1 MSEIILSN
9 EQVSIATYQQNGVI
23 RVNGGPGSGKTLVA
37 VKRAIFLAKDKAYN
51 YAEKDDRI
59 LFLYYNKSLER
70 TIKKLFES
78 DKDYEKVKDKIE
90 IRNIDNLLVKDYINS
105 NNKEFLEFVKRAR
118 NNIEFVKTTNP
129 ERKERIKN
137 ILKTRSIE
145 FKNFTVEDAEFIL
158 SEIDWLRDCSYL
170 TEEEYLQINRDGRGS
185 QNPLTKNKR
194 MEIYKILRLYRE
206 NGPKD
211 IDLRY
216 TDFYDLASLFLFYF
230 EKEENKGKIKKYNHV
245 IVDEAQDLSKIHFRF
260 INLICKIS
268 KTSGNTISLFMDKNQ
283 SIYPEQAWI
292 FGSRTLKQVGINI
305 KKSFTLNRAYRN
317 VKEIFDVAKKL
328 NPEVEVG
335 DIPDTKN
342 QNLTLTF
349 SIDRGIKPF
358 FIKYS
363 DSEDRLNNLCKDI
376 KTLVNEFNYK
386 YDDISIIGLNEQGI
400 KDIKNILQKEHI
412 NYVSKNRVG
421 EGINVTTYHSAKGT
435 ENKVIFIPN
444 IDELN
449 ADDLT
454 DLYPDK
460 TREEILEEL
469 KKLLYIGMTRAR
481 EVLIVSSLKI
491 DPSEYQKKLLEVFD
505 FENDFI
511 NIDTD
516 SSDFYSVFN
525 KEINKNENIEKNHS
539 KFFEIK
545 EVIEEE
551 KASDVAIQKEIE
563 NLKPKEKEKN
573 IDSMEIEKEI
583 ENKFPLAHKSTKIGL
598 IKAEKLFLR
607 ADKNDEYFG
616 SESFEYLKSLECEI
630 RTYYTIIKEK
640 VLNESY
646 NKSEKLHI
654 ILNKLKEYSEF
665 KTPVHECYK
674 HKVFNER
681 NDLAHDYSEYTYDD
695 LLEIRELVKE
705 KLLPKFIKAL
715 KKFRT
720 NKGIDEFIIIGRLET
735 SYNKI
740 DVKKKK
746 YYTYYIKDE
755 NDNEFP
761 TLSENRYE
769 QNITYKLTVNKLML
783 KGNEYYRIIEASN
796 FFD

>member
-9 EQVSIATYQQNGVI
+9 EQISVARYPENGVI

-37 VKRAIFLAKDKAYN
+37 VKRAIFLAREYK
-51 YAEKDDRI
+51 YAEKDDKI
-59 LFLYYNKSLER
+59 LFLFYNKSLER
-70 TIKKLFES
+70 SIKKLFES

-90 IRNIDNLLVKDYINS
+90 IRSIDSFLVKEYINA
-105 NNKEFLEFVKRAR
+105 NNQEFFAYVKKANNDKDFVTSYDK
-118 NNIEFVKTTNP
+118 
-129 ERKERIKN
+129 ERKERIEY
-137 ILKTRSIE
+137 ILFAKKDE
-145 FKNFTVEDAEFIL
+145 FKKFSVKDAEFVL
-158 SEIDWLRDCSYL
+158 SEIDWLRNCCYMKK
-170 TEEEYLQINRDGRGS
+170 EEYLEIKRYGRGN
-185 QNPLTKNKR
+185 QKKLEKDEKE
-194 MEIYKILRLYRE
+194 EIYKILNFYRE
-206 NGPKD
+206 PNKKT
-211 IDLRY
+211 LRY
-216 TDFYDLASLFLFYF
+216 TDFYDIAFLFLFYF
-230 EKEENKGKIKKYNHV
+230 EKEENKNKVKKYNHV

-260 INLICKIS
+260 INLICEIS

-469 KKLLYIGMTRAR
+469 KKLLYIGMTRAT

-545 EVIEEE
+545 EVVEEE

-563 NLKPKEKEKN
+563 NLKPDKNEKS
-573 IDSMEIEKEI
+573 IDNKEI
-583 ENKFPLAHKSTKIGL
+583 ENEIETKFPSAHKSTKIGL

-607 ADKNDEYFG
+607 ADKNDDYFG

-630 RTYYTIIKEK
+630 RTYYATVQEK

-646 NKSEKLHI
+646 SKSEKLYT

-705 KLLPKFIKAL
+705 KLLPKFIKAF

-720 NKGIDEFIIIGRLET
+720 NKGIDEFIVIGRLET

>member
-1 MSEIILSN
+1 MSEIILSS

-23 RVNGGPGSGKTLVA
+23 RVTGGPGSGKTLVA

-260 INLICKIS
+260 INLICEIS

-283 SIYPEQAWI
+283 SIYSKQAWI
-292 FGSRTLKQVGINI
+292 SKNRTLKQVGISI
-305 KKSFTLNRAYRN
+305 SKSFSLNRAYRN
-317 VKEIFDVAKKL
+317 AKEIFDVAIKL
-328 NPEVEVG
+328 NPEIEVG
-335 DIPDTKN
+335 DISNDKI

-349 SIDRGIKPF
+349 SEDRGIKPLF
-358 FIKYS
+358 LKYPDLSFEEGIK
-363 DSEDRLNNLCKDI
+363 NLSKNI
-376 KTLVNEFNYK
+376 EILVDKFNYK
-386 YDDISIIGLNEQGI
+386 YDDISVISLNKLYIPNKSEKYKTEVDRMIESLHNKGT
-400 KDIKNILQKEHI
+400 D
-412 NYVSKNRVG
+412 
-421 EGINVTTYHSAKGT
+421 VTTYYSAKGT
-435 ENKVIFIPN
+435 ENKVIFIPS
-444 IDELN
+444 IDEFDIDKLS
-449 ADDLT
+449 DR
-454 DLYPDK
+454 YPDK
-460 TREEILEEL
+460 TQEEILEEF
-469 KKLLYIGMTRAR
+469 KKLLYVGMTRAK
-481 EVLIVSSLKI
+481 EVLIISSLKTEAS
-491 DPSEYQKKLLEVFD
+491 DSLKKLLEVFD
-505 FENDFI
+505 LENDFI

-516 SSDFYSVFN
+516 FNDFYTVFN
-525 KEINKNENIEKNHS
+525 REINKNENIEKNHT
-539 KFFEIK
+539 KFSGIK

-551 KASDVAIQKEIE
+551 KNTDIVIQKEKE
-563 NLKPKEKEKN
+563 ALKIDINERDN
-573 IDSMEIEKEI
+573 IEIEKEI
-583 ENKFPLAHKSTKIGL
+583 ENKFPLAHKLAKIGL
-598 IKAEKLFLR
+598 IKAEKLFLG
-607 ADKNDEYFG
+607 ADKNEKLLNTEG
-616 SESFEYLKSLECEI
+616 FEYLKAFECEI
-630 RTYYTIIKEK
+630 TTCYTTIQEKAKEQYSK
-640 VLNESY
+640 NE
-646 NKSEKLHI
+646 KMHA
-654 ILNKLKEYSEF
+654 ILKKLKTHHEF
-665 KTPVHECYK
+665 KNIISKCFDS
-674 HKVFNER
+674 KVFDKR
-681 NDLAHDYSEYTYDD
+681 NDLAHAYNEFTYND
-695 LLEIRELVKE
+695 LLEIRKLVME
-705 KLLPKFIKAL
+705 DLLPSFIKAFN
-715 KKFRT
+715 KYKI
-720 NKGIDEFIIIGRLET
+720 NKGIDEFIIVGKLET
-735 SYNKI
+735 SYNKVDI
-740 DVKKKK
+740 QKKK
-746 YYTYYIKDE
+746 YYSYCIIDE
-755 NDNEFP
+755 NNNSF
-761 TLSENRYE
+761 LAFSENKYK
-769 QNITYKLTVNKLML
+769 QDIAYKLTVNKLML

>member
-260 INLICKIS
+260 INLICEIS

-283 SIYPEQAWI
+283 SIYSKQAWI
-292 FGSRTLKQVGINI
+292 SKNRTLKQVGISI
-305 KKSFTLNRAYRN
+305 SKSFSLNRAYRN
-317 VKEIFDVAKKL
+317 AKEIFDVAIKL
-328 NPEVEVG
+328 NPEIEVG
-335 DIPDTKN
+335 DILNDKI

-349 SIDRGIKPF
+349 SEDRGIKPLF
-358 FIKYS
+358 LKYP
-363 DSEDRLNNLCKDI
+363 DLNFEEGTKNLSKNI
-376 KTLVNEFNYK
+376 EILVDKFNYK
-386 YDDISIIGLNEQGI
+386 YDDISVISLNKLYIPNKSEKYKTEVDRMIESLHNKGT
-400 KDIKNILQKEHI
+400 D
-412 NYVSKNRVG
+412 
-421 EGINVTTYHSAKGT
+421 VTTYYSAKGT
-435 ENKVIFIPN
+435 ENKVIFIPS
-444 IDELN
+444 IDEFDIDKLS
-449 ADDLT
+449 DR
-454 DLYPDK
+454 YPDK
-460 TREEILEEL
+460 TQEEILEEF
-469 KKLLYIGMTRAR
+469 KKLLYVGMTRAK
-481 EVLIVSSLKI
+481 EVLIISSLKTEAS
-491 DPSEYQKKLLEVFD
+491 DSLKKLLEVFD
-505 FENDFI
+505 LENDFI

-516 SSDFYSVFN
+516 FNDFYTVFN
-525 KEINKNENIEKNHS
+525 KEINKNENIEKNHN
-539 KFFEIK
+539 KFSGIK

-551 KASDVAIQKEIE
+551 KNTDIVIQKEKE
-563 NLKPKEKEKN
+563 ALKIDINERDN
-573 IDSMEIEKEI
+573 IEIEKEI
-583 ENKFPLAHKSTKIGL
+583 ENKFPLAHKLAKIGL
-598 IKAEKLFLR
+598 IKAEKLFLG
-607 ADKNDEYFG
+607 ADKNEKLLNTEG
-616 SESFEYLKSLECEI
+616 FEYLKAFECEI
-630 RTYYTIIKEK
+630 TTCYTTIQEKAKEQYSK
-640 VLNESY
+640 NE
-646 NKSEKLHI
+646 KMHA
-654 ILNKLKEYSEF
+654 ILKKLKTHHEF
-665 KTPVHECYK
+665 KNIISKCFDS
-674 HKVFNER
+674 KVFDKR
-681 NDLAHDYSEYTYDD
+681 NDLAHAYNEFTYND
-695 LLEIRELVKE
+695 LLEIRKLVME
-705 KLLPKFIKAL
+705 DLLPSFIKAFN
-715 KKFRT
+715 KYKI
-720 NKGIDEFIIIGRLET
+720 NKGIDEFIIVGKLET
-735 SYNKI
+735 SYNKVDI
-740 DVKKKK
+740 QKKK
-746 YYTYYIKDE
+746 YYSYCIIDE
-755 NDNEFP
+755 NNNSF
-761 TLSENRYE
+761 LAFSENKYK
-769 QNITYKLTVNKLML
+769 QDITYKLTVNKLML

>member
-9 EQVSIATYQQNGVI
+9 EQISVARYPENGVI

-37 VKRAIFLAKDKAYN
+37 VKRAIFLAREYK
-51 YAEKDDRI
+51 YAEKDDKI
-59 LFLYYNKSLER
+59 LFLFYNKSLER
-70 TIKKLFES
+70 SIKKLFES

-90 IRNIDNLLVKDYINS
+90 IRSIDSFLVKEYINA
-105 NNKEFLEFVKRAR
+105 NNQEFFAYVKKANNDKDFVTSYDK
-118 NNIEFVKTTNP
+118 
-129 ERKERIKN
+129 ERKERIEH
-137 ILKTRSIE
+137 ILFAKKDE
-145 FKNFTVEDAEFIL
+145 FKKFSVKDAEFVL
-158 SEIDWLRDCSYL
+158 SEIDWLRNCCYVKK
-170 TEEEYLQINRDGRGS
+170 EEYLEIKRYGRGN
-185 QNPLTKNKR
+185 QKKLEKDEKE
-194 MEIYKILRLYRE
+194 EIYKILNFYRE
-206 NGPKD
+206 PNKKT
-211 IDLRY
+211 LRY
-216 TDFYDLASLFLFYF
+216 TDFYDIAFLFLFYF
-230 EKEENKGKIKKYNHV
+230 EKEENKNKVKKYNHV

-260 INLICKIS
+260 INLICEIS

-469 KKLLYIGMTRAR
+469 KKLLYIGMTRAT

-545 EVIEEE
+545 EVVEEE

-563 NLKPKEKEKN
+563 NLKPKEKEIEKN

-640 VLNESY
+640 VLIESY

-705 KLLPKFIKAL
+705 KLLPKFIKAF

-720 NKGIDEFIIIGRLET
+720 NKGIDEFIVIGRLET

>member
-1 MSEIILSN
+1 MSEIILSS
-9 EQVSIATYQQNGVI
+9 EQISIATYQQNGVI

-260 INLICKIS
+260 INLICEIS

-283 SIYPEQAWI
+283 SIYSKQAWI
-292 FGSRTLKQVGINI
+292 SKNRTLKQVEISI
-305 KKSFTLNRAYRN
+305 SKSFSLNRAYRN
-317 VKEIFDVAKKL
+317 AKEIFDVAIKL
-328 NPEVEVG
+328 NPEIEVG
-335 DIPDTKN
+335 DILNDKI

-349 SIDRGIKPF
+349 SEDRGIKPLF
-358 FIKYS
+358 LKYPHLSFEEGIK
-363 DSEDRLNNLCKDI
+363 NLSKNI
-376 KTLVNEFNYK
+376 EILVDKFNYK
-386 YDDISIIGLNEQGI
+386 YDDISVISLNKLYIPNKSEKYKTEVDRMIESLHNKGT
-400 KDIKNILQKEHI
+400 D
-412 NYVSKNRVG
+412 
-421 EGINVTTYHSAKGT
+421 VTTYYSAKGT
-435 ENKVIFIPN
+435 ENKVIFIPS
-444 IDELN
+444 IDEFDIDKLS
-449 ADDLT
+449 DR
-454 DLYPDK
+454 YPDK
-460 TREEILEEL
+460 TQEEILEEF
-469 KKLLYIGMTRAR
+469 KKLLYVGMTRAK
-481 EVLIVSSLKI
+481 EVLIISSLKTEAS
-491 DPSEYQKKLLEVFD
+491 DSLKKLLEVFD
-505 FENDFI
+505 LENDFI

-516 SSDFYSVFN
+516 FNDFYTVFN
-525 KEINKNENIEKNHS
+525 REINKNENIEKNHS
-539 KFFEIK
+539 KFSGIK

-551 KASDVAIQKEIE
+551 KNTDIVIQKEKE
-563 NLKPKEKEKN
+563 ALKIDINERDN
-573 IDSMEIEKEI
+573 IEIEKEI
-583 ENKFPLAHKSTKIGL
+583 ENKFSLAHKLAKIGL
-598 IKAEKLFLR
+598 IKAEKLFLG
-607 ADKNDEYFG
+607 ADKNEKLLNTEG
-616 SESFEYLKSLECEI
+616 FEYLKAFECEI
-630 RTYYTIIKEK
+630 TTCYTTIQEKAKEQYSK
-640 VLNESY
+640 NE
-646 NKSEKLHI
+646 KMHA
-654 ILNKLKEYSEF
+654 ILKKLKTHHEF
-665 KTPVHECYK
+665 KNIISKCFDS
-674 HKVFNER
+674 KVFDKR
-681 NDLAHDYSEYTYDD
+681 NDLAHAYNEFTYND
-695 LLEIRELVKE
+695 LLEIRKLVME
-705 KLLPKFIKAL
+705 DLLPSFIKAFN
-715 KKFRT
+715 KYKI
-720 NKGIDEFIIIGRLET
+720 NKGIDEFIIVGKLET
-735 SYNKI
+735 SYNKVDI
-740 DVKKKK
+740 QKKK
-746 YYTYYIKDE
+746 YYSYCIIDE
-755 NDNEFP
+755 NNNSF
-761 TLSENRYE
+761 LAFSENKYK
-769 QNITYKLTVNKLML
+769 QDITYKLTVNKLML

>member
-260 INLICKIS
+260 INLICEIS

-283 SIYPEQAWI
+283 SIYSKQAWI
-292 FGSRTLKQVGINI
+292 SKNRTLKQVGISISKNF
-305 KKSFTLNRAYRN
+305 SLNRAYRN
-317 VKEIFDVAKKL
+317 AKEIFDVAIKL
-328 NPEVEVG
+328 NPEIEVG
-335 DIPDTKN
+335 DILNDKI

-349 SIDRGIKPF
+349 SEDRGIKPLF
-358 FIKYS
+358 LKYPDLNFEEGIK
-363 DSEDRLNNLCKDI
+363 NLSKNI
-376 KTLVNEFNYK
+376 EILVDKFNYK
-386 YDDISIIGLNEQGI
+386 YDDISVISLNKLYIPNKSEKYKTEVDRMIESLHNKGT
-400 KDIKNILQKEHI
+400 D
-412 NYVSKNRVG
+412 
-421 EGINVTTYHSAKGT
+421 VTTYYSAKGT
-435 ENKVIFIPN
+435 ENKVIFIPS
-444 IDELN
+444 IDEFDIDKLS
-449 ADDLT
+449 DR
-454 DLYPDK
+454 YPDK
-460 TREEILEEL
+460 TQEEILEEF
-469 KKLLYIGMTRAR
+469 KKLLYVGMTRAK
-481 EVLIVSSLKI
+481 EVLIISSLKTEAS
-491 DPSEYQKKLLEVFD
+491 DSLKKLLEVFD
-505 FENDFI
+505 LENDFI

-516 SSDFYSVFN
+516 FNDFYTVFN
-525 KEINKNENIEKNHS
+525 REINKNENIEKNHS
-539 KFFEIK
+539 KFSGIK

-551 KASDVAIQKEIE
+551 KNTDIVIQKEKE
-563 NLKPKEKEKN
+563 ALKIDINERDN
-573 IDSMEIEKEI
+573 IEIEKEI
-583 ENKFPLAHKSTKIGL
+583 ENKFSLAHKLAKIGL
-598 IKAEKLFLR
+598 IKAEKLFLG
-607 ADKNDEYFG
+607 ADKNEKLLNTEG
-616 SESFEYLKSLECEI
+616 FEYLKAFECEI
-630 RTYYTIIKEK
+630 TTCYTTIQEKAKEQYSK
-640 VLNESY
+640 NE
-646 NKSEKLHI
+646 KMHA
-654 ILNKLKEYSEF
+654 ILKKLKTHHEF
-665 KTPVHECYK
+665 KNIISKCFDS
-674 HKVFNER
+674 KVFDKR
-681 NDLAHDYSEYTYDD
+681 NDLAHAYNEFTYND
-695 LLEIRELVKE
+695 LLEIRKLVME
-705 KLLPKFIKAL
+705 DLLPSFIKAFN
-715 KKFRT
+715 KYKI
-720 NKGIDEFIIIGRLET
+720 NKGIDEFIIVGKLET
-735 SYNKI
+735 SYNKVDI
-740 DVKKKK
+740 QKKK
-746 YYTYYIKDE
+746 YYSYCIIDE
-755 NDNEFP
+755 NNNSF
-761 TLSENRYE
+761 LAFSENKYK
-769 QNITYKLTVNKLML
+769 QDITYKLTVNKLML

>member
-145 FKNFTVEDAEFIL
+145 LKNFTVEDAEFIL

-206 NGPKD
+206 NGSKD

-260 INLICKIS
+260 INLICEIS

-283 SIYPEQAWI
+283 SIYSKQAWI
-292 FGSRTLKQVGINI
+292 SKNRTLKQVGISI
-305 KKSFTLNRAYRN
+305 SKSFSLNRAYRN
-317 VKEIFDVAKKL
+317 AKEIFDVAIKL
-328 NPEVEVG
+328 NPEIEVG
-335 DIPDTKN
+335 DILNDKI

-349 SIDRGIKPF
+349 SEDRGIKPLF
-358 FIKYS
+358 LKYPDLNFEEGIK
-363 DSEDRLNNLCKDI
+363 NLSKNI
-376 KTLVNEFNYK
+376 EILVDKFNYK
-386 YDDISIIGLNEQGI
+386 YDDISVISLNKLYIPNKSEKYKTEVDRMIESLHNKGT
-400 KDIKNILQKEHI
+400 D
-412 NYVSKNRVG
+412 
-421 EGINVTTYHSAKGT
+421 VTTYYSAKGT
-435 ENKVIFIPN
+435 ENKVIFIPS
-444 IDELN
+444 IDEFDIDKLS
-449 ADDLT
+449 DR
-454 DLYPDK
+454 YPDK
-460 TREEILEEL
+460 TQEEILEEF
-469 KKLLYIGMTRAR
+469 KKLLYVGMTRAK
-481 EVLIVSSLKI
+481 EVLIISSLKTEAS
-491 DPSEYQKKLLEVFD
+491 DSLKKLLEVFD
-505 FENDFI
+505 LENDFI

-516 SSDFYSVFN
+516 FNDFYTVFN
-525 KEINKNENIEKNHS
+525 KEINKNENIEKNHN
-539 KFFEIK
+539 KFSGIK

-551 KASDVAIQKEIE
+551 KNTDIVIQKEKE
-563 NLKPKEKEKN
+563 ALKIDINERDN
-573 IDSMEIEKEI
+573 IKIEKEI
-583 ENKFPLAHKSTKIGL
+583 ENKFPLAHKLAKIGL
-598 IKAEKLFLR
+598 IKAEKLFLG
-607 ADKNDEYFG
+607 ADKNEKLLNTEG
-616 SESFEYLKSLECEI
+616 FEYLKAFECEI
-630 RTYYTIIKEK
+630 TTCYTTIQEKAKEQYSK
-640 VLNESY
+640 NE
-646 NKSEKLHI
+646 KMHA
-654 ILNKLKEYSEF
+654 ILKKLKTHHEF
-665 KTPVHECYK
+665 KNIISKCFDS
-674 HKVFNER
+674 KVFDKR
-681 NDLAHDYSEYTYDD
+681 NDLAHAYNEFTYND
-695 LLEIRELVKE
+695 LLEIRKLVME
-705 KLLPKFIKAL
+705 DLLPSFIKAFN
-715 KKFRT
+715 KYKI
-720 NKGIDEFIIIGRLET
+720 NKGIDEFIIVGKLET
-735 SYNKI
+735 SYNKVDI
-740 DVKKKK
+740 QKKK
-746 YYTYYIKDE
+746 YYSYCIIDE
-755 NDNEFP
+755 NNNSF
-761 TLSENRYE
+761 LAFSENKYK
-769 QNITYKLTVNKLML
+769 QDITYKLTVNKLML

>member
-37 VKRAIFLAKDKAYN
+37 VKRAIFLAKDYK

-59 LFLYYNKSLER
+59 LFLYYNKSLEK

-260 INLICKIS
+260 INLICEIS

-283 SIYPEQAWI
+283 SIYSKQAWI
-292 FGSRTLKQVGINI
+292 SKNRTLKQVGISI
-305 KKSFTLNRAYRN
+305 SKSFSLNRAYRN
-317 VKEIFDVAKKL
+317 AKEIFDVAIKL
-328 NPEVEVG
+328 NPEIEVG
-335 DIPDTKN
+335 DISNDKI

-349 SIDRGIKPF
+349 SEDRGIKPLF
-358 FIKYS
+358 LKYPDLSFEEGIK
-363 DSEDRLNNLCKDI
+363 NLSKNI
-376 KTLVNEFNYK
+376 EILVDKFNYK
-386 YDDISIIGLNEQGI
+386 YDEISVISLNKLYIPNKSEKYKTEVDRMIESLHNKGT
-400 KDIKNILQKEHI
+400 D
-412 NYVSKNRVG
+412 
-421 EGINVTTYHSAKGT
+421 VTTYYSAKGT
-435 ENKVIFIPN
+435 ENKVIFIPS
-444 IDELN
+444 IDEFDIDKLS
-449 ADDLT
+449 DR
-454 DLYPDK
+454 YPDK
-460 TREEILEEL
+460 TQEEILEEF
-469 KKLLYIGMTRAR
+469 KKLLYVGMTRAK
-481 EVLIVSSLKI
+481 EVLIISSLKTEAS
-491 DPSEYQKKLLEVFD
+491 DSLKKLLEVFD
-505 FENDFI
+505 LENDFI

-516 SSDFYSVFN
+516 FNDFYTVFN
-525 KEINKNENIEKNHS
+525 REINKNENIEKNHT
-539 KFFEIK
+539 KFSGIK

-551 KASDVAIQKEIE
+551 KNTDIVIQKEKE
-563 NLKPKEKEKN
+563 TLKIDINERDN
-573 IDSMEIEKEI
+573 IEIEKEI
-583 ENKFPLAHKSTKIGL
+583 ENKFPLAHKLAKIGL

-607 ADKNDEYFG
+607 ADKNEKLLNTEG
-616 SESFEYLKSLECEI
+616 FEYLKAFECEI
-630 RTYYTIIKEK
+630 TTCYTTIQEKAKEQYSK
-640 VLNESY
+640 NE
-646 NKSEKLHI
+646 KMHA
-654 ILNKLKEYSEF
+654 ILKKLKTHHEF
-665 KTPVHECYK
+665 KNIISKCFDS
-674 HKVFNER
+674 KVFDKR
-681 NDLAHDYSEYTYDD
+681 NDLAHAYNEFTYND
-695 LLEIRELVKE
+695 LLEIRKLVME
-705 KLLPKFIKAL
+705 DLLPSFIKAFN
-715 KKFRT
+715 KYKI
-720 NKGIDEFIIIGRLET
+720 NKGIDEFIIVGKLET
-735 SYNKI
+735 SYNKVDI
-740 DVKKKK
+740 QKKK
-746 YYTYYIKDE
+746 YYSYCIIDE
-755 NDNEFP
+755 NNNSF
-761 TLSENRYE
+761 LAFSENKYK
-769 QNITYKLTVNKLML
+769 QDITYKLTVNKLML

>member
-59 LFLYYNKSLER
+59 LFLYYNKSLEK

-145 FKNFTVEDAEFIL
+145 FKNFTVEDADFIL

-260 INLICKIS
+260 INLICEIS

-283 SIYPEQAWI
+283 SIYSKQAWI
-292 FGSRTLKQVGINI
+292 SKNRTLKQVGISI
-305 KKSFTLNRAYRN
+305 SKSFSLNRAYRN
-317 VKEIFDVAKKL
+317 AKEIFDVAIKL
-328 NPEVEVG
+328 NPEIEVG
-335 DIPDTKN
+335 DISNDKI

-349 SIDRGIKPF
+349 SEDRGIKPLF
-358 FIKYS
+358 LKYPDLSFEEGIK
-363 DSEDRLNNLCKDI
+363 NLSKNI
-376 KTLVNEFNYK
+376 EILVDKFNYK
-386 YDDISIIGLNEQGI
+386 YDEISVISLNKLYIPNKSEKYKTEVDRMIESLHNKGT
-400 KDIKNILQKEHI
+400 D
-412 NYVSKNRVG
+412 
-421 EGINVTTYHSAKGT
+421 VTTYYSAKGT
-435 ENKVIFIPN
+435 ENKVIFIPS
-444 IDELN
+444 IDEFDIDKLS
-449 ADDLT
+449 DR
-454 DLYPDK
+454 YPDK
-460 TREEILEEL
+460 TQEEILEEF
-469 KKLLYIGMTRAR
+469 KKLLYVGMTRAK
-481 EVLIVSSLKI
+481 EVLIISSLKTEAS
-491 DPSEYQKKLLEVFD
+491 DSLKKLLEVFD
-505 FENDFI
+505 LENDFI

-516 SSDFYSVFN
+516 FNDFYTVFN
-525 KEINKNENIEKNHS
+525 REINKNENIEKNHT
-539 KFFEIK
+539 KFSGIK

-551 KASDVAIQKEIE
+551 KNTDIVIQKEKE
-563 NLKPKEKEKN
+563 TLKIDINERDN
-573 IDSMEIEKEI
+573 IEIEKEI
-583 ENKFPLAHKSTKIGL
+583 ENKFPLAHKLAKIGL
-598 IKAEKLFLR
+598 IKAEKLFLG
-607 ADKNDEYFG
+607 ADKNEKLLNTEG
-616 SESFEYLKSLECEI
+616 FEYLKAFECEI
-630 RTYYTIIKEK
+630 TTCYTTIQEKAKEQYSK
-640 VLNESY
+640 NE
-646 NKSEKLHI
+646 KMHA
-654 ILNKLKEYSEF
+654 ILKKLKTHHEF
-665 KTPVHECYK
+665 KNIISKCFDS
-674 HKVFNER
+674 KVFDKR
-681 NDLAHDYSEYTYDD
+681 NDLAHAYNEFTYND
-695 LLEIRELVKE
+695 LLEIRKLVME
-705 KLLPKFIKAL
+705 DLLPSFIKAFN
-715 KKFRT
+715 KYKI
-720 NKGIDEFIIIGRLET
+720 NKGIDEFIIVGKLET
-735 SYNKI
+735 SYNKVDI
-740 DVKKKK
+740 QKKK
-746 YYTYYIKDE
+746 YYSYCIIDE
-755 NDNEFP
+755 NNNSF
-761 TLSENRYE
+761 LAFSENKYK
-769 QNITYKLTVNKLML
+769 QDITYKLTVNKLML

>member
-9 EQVSIATYQQNGVI
+9 EQISVARYPENGVI

-37 VKRAIFLAKDKAYN
+37 VKRAIFLAKEYK
-51 YAEKDDRI
+51 YAEKDDKV
-59 LFLYYNKSLER
+59 LFLFYNKSLER

-78 DKDYEKVKDKIE
+78 EKDYEKVKDKIE
-90 IRNIDNLLVKDYINS
+90 IRSIDSFFVKEYINA
-105 NNKEFLEFVKRAR
+105 NNQEFFAYVKKANNDKDFVTSYDK
-118 NNIEFVKTTNP
+118 
-129 ERKERIKN
+129 ERKERIEN
-137 ILKTRSIE
+137 ILLAKKE
-145 FKNFTVEDAEFIL
+145 ELKKFFPEDAEFVL
-158 SEIDWLRDCSYL
+158 SEIDWLRNCCYMKK
-170 TEEEYLQINRDGRGS
+170 EEYLEITRYGRGN
-185 QNPLTKNKR
+185 QKKLQKEEKE
-194 MEIYKILRLYRE
+194 EIYRILNLYRGS
-206 NGPKD
+206 NKKD
-211 IDLRY
+211 TLRY
-216 TDFYDLASLFLFYF
+216 TDFYDIAFLFLYYF
-230 EKEENKGKIKKYNHV
+230 EKEENRNKVKKYNHV

-260 INLICKIS
+260 INLICEIS

-292 FGSRTLKQVGINI
+292 FGNRTLKQVGITIN
-305 KKSFTLNRAYRN
+305 KSFTLNRAYRN

-349 SIDRGIKPF
+349 SVDRGIKPF

-386 YDDISIIGLNEQGI
+386 YDDISIICLNEQSI
-400 KDIKNILQKEHI
+400 KEIQNSLQKEHI
-412 NYVSKNRVG
+412 SYVKKNKIG
-421 EGINVTTYHSAKGT
+421 EGVNITTYHSAKGT
-435 ENKVIFIPN
+435 ENKIIFIPN

-449 ADDLT
+449 ASELT
-454 DLYPDK
+454 ELYPDK
-460 TREEILEEL
+460 TKEEILDQL
-469 KKLLYIGMTRAR
+469 KKLLYIGMTRAT

-491 DPSEYQKKLLEVFD
+491 ELSEYQKKLLEIFD

-516 SSDFYSVFN
+516 SNDFYSVFN
-525 KEINKNENIEKNHS
+525 KEINKNDNIEKNHS

-545 EVIEEE
+545 EVVEEE

-563 NLKPKEKEKN
+563 SLKPDKNEKS
-573 IDSMEIEKEI
+573 IDNKEIEKEI
-583 ENKFPLAHKSTKIGL
+583 ENKFPSAHKSTKIGL

-607 ADKNDEYFG
+607 VDKNDEYFG

-630 RTYYTIIKEK
+630 RTYYATIQEK
-640 VLNESY
+640 VLMESY
-646 NKSEKLHI
+646 SKSEKLHA
-654 ILNKLKEYSEF
+654 ILNKLKDYSEF

-674 HKVFNER
+674 NKVFNER
-681 NDLAHDYSEYTYDD
+681 NDLAHDYSDYTYDD
-695 LLEIRELVKE
+695 LLETRDLVKE
-705 KLLPKFIKAL
+705 KLLPKFIKAF
-715 KKFRT
+715 KKFKA
-720 NKGIDEFIIIGRLET
+720 NKGIDEFIIIGKLET

-740 DVKKKK
+740 DIKKKK

-755 NDNEFP
+755 NNNEFP
-761 TLSENRYE
+761 ALSENRYE

-783 KGNEYYRIIEASN
+783 KGNEYYRILEANN
-796 FFD
+796 FDD

>member
-9 EQVSIATYQQNGVI
+9 EQISVARYPENRVI

-37 VKRAIFLAKDKAYN
+37 VKRAIFLAKEYK
-51 YAEKDDRI
+51 YAEKDDKI
-59 LFLYYNKSLER
+59 LFLFYNKSLKK
-70 TIKKLFES
+70 TIKNLFEAE
-78 DKDYEKVKDKIE
+78 KDYENVKDKIE
-90 IRNIDNLLVKDYINS
+90 FESIDSFFVREYLNKNNHEFFDYLKKA
-105 NNKEFLEFVKRAR
+105 NNDKNFVRTFMK
-118 NNIEFVKTTNP
+118 
-129 ERKERIKN
+129 ERKERIEK
-137 ILKTRSIE
+137 ILIAKKEELKKFSP
-145 FKNFTVEDAEFIL
+145 EDAEFVL
-158 SEIDWLRDCSYL
+158 SEIDWLRNCCYMKK
-170 TEEEYLQINRDGRGS
+170 EEYLEITRYGRGN
-185 QNPLTKNKR
+185 QKKLQKEEKE
-194 MEIYKILRLYRE
+194 EIYRILNLYR
-206 NGPKD
+206 GGKKD
-211 IDLRY
+211 TLRY
-216 TDFYDLASLFLFYF
+216 TDFYDIAFLFLFYF
-230 EKEENKGKIKKYNHV
+230 EKEENRNKVKKYNHV

-260 INLICKIS
+260 INLICETS

-292 FGSRTLKQVGINI
+292 FGNRTLKQVGINI
-305 KKSFTLNRAYRN
+305 NKSFTLNRAYRN

-328 NPEVEVG
+328 NPEIEVG

-349 SIDRGIKPF
+349 SVDRGIKPF

-386 YDDISIIGLNEQGI
+386 YDDISIISLKDQSI
-400 KDIKNILQKEHI
+400 KDIKSSLQKEHI
-412 NYVSKNRVG
+412 SYVSKNEIG
-421 EGINVTTYHSAKGT
+421 EGINITTYHSAKGT

-460 TREEILEEL
+460 TKEEILEEL
-469 KKLLYIGMTRAR
+469 KKLLYIGMTRAT

-491 DPSEYQKKLLEVFD
+491 ELSEYQKKLLEVFD

-516 SSDFYSVFN
+516 SNDFYSVFN

-545 EVIEEE
+545 EVVEEE
-551 KASDVAIQKEIE
+551 KTSDTAIQKEIE
-563 NLKPKEKEKN
+563 NLKPDKN
-573 IDSMEIEKEI
+573 KKSIDNKEI
-583 ENKFPLAHKSTKIGL
+583 ENEIETKFPSAHKSTKIGL
-598 IKAEKLFLR
+598 LKAEKLFLR
-607 ADKNDEYFG
+607 ADKNDDYFG

-630 RTYYTIIKEK
+630 RTYYATIQEK

-646 NKSEKLHI
+646 SKSEKLYT
-654 ILNKLKEYSEF
+654 ILNKLKDYSEF

-681 NDLAHDYSEYTYDD
+681 NDLAHDYSDYTYND
-695 LLEIRELVKE
+695 LLETRELVKE
-705 KLLPKFIKAL
+705 KLLPKFIKAF
-715 KKFRT
+715 KKFKT
-720 NKGIDEFIIIGRLET
+720 NKGIDEFIIIGKLET

-740 DVKKKK
+740 DIKKKK

-755 NDNEFP
+755 INNTEFP
-761 TLSENRYE
+761 ALSENRYE
-769 QNITYKLTVNKLML
+769 QNINYKLIVNKLML
-783 KGNEYYRIIEASN
+783 KGNEYYRILEANN
-796 FFD
+796 FSD

>member
-9 EQVSIATYQQNGVI
+9 EQISVARYPENGVI

-37 VKRAIFLAKDKAYN
+37 VKRAIFLAREYK
-51 YAEKDDRI
+51 YAEKDDKI
-59 LFLYYNKSLER
+59 LFLFYNKSLER
-70 TIKKLFES
+70 SIKKLFES

-90 IRNIDNLLVKDYINS
+90 IRSIDSFLVKEYINA
-105 NNKEFLEFVKRAR
+105 NNQEFFAYVKKANNDKDFVTSYDK
-118 NNIEFVKTTNP
+118 
-129 ERKERIKN
+129 ERKERIEH
-137 ILKTRSIE
+137 ILFAKKDE
-145 FKNFTVEDAEFIL
+145 FKKFSVKDAEFVL
-158 SEIDWLRDCSYL
+158 SEIDWLRNCCYMKK
-170 TEEEYLQINRDGRGS
+170 EEYLEIKRYGRGN
-185 QNPLTKNKR
+185 QKKLEKDEKE
-194 MEIYKILRLYRE
+194 EIYKILNFYRE
-206 NGPKD
+206 PNKKT
-211 IDLRY
+211 LRY
-216 TDFYDLASLFLFYF
+216 TDFYDIAFLFLFYF
-230 EKEENKGKIKKYNHV
+230 EKEENKNKVKKYNHV

-260 INLICKIS
+260 INLICEIS

-363 DSEDRLNNLCKDI
+363 DSEDRLNDLCKDI

-469 KKLLYIGMTRAR
+469 KKLLYIGMTRAT

-491 DPSEYQKKLLEVFD
+491 ELSEYQKKLLEVFD

-545 EVIEEE
+545 EVVEEE

-563 NLKPKEKEKN
+563 SLKPDKNEKS
-573 IDSMEIEKEI
+573 IDNKEIEKEI
-583 ENKFPLAHKSTKIGL
+583 ENKFPSAHKSTKIGL
-598 IKAEKLFLR
+598 IKAEKLFFR

-630 RTYYTIIKEK
+630 RTYYATVQEK

-646 NKSEKLHI
+646 SKSEKLYT

-705 KLLPKFIKAL
+705 KLLPKFIKAF

>member
-9 EQVSIATYQQNGVI
+9 EQISVARYPENGVI

-37 VKRAIFLAKDKAYN
+37 VKRAIFLAKDYK
-51 YAEKDDRI
+51 YAEKDDKV
-59 LFLYYNKSLER
+59 LFLFYNKSLER

-78 DKDYEKVKDKIE
+78 EKDYEKVKDKIE
-90 IRNIDNLLVKDYINS
+90 IRSIDSFFVKEYINA
-105 NNKEFLEFVKRAR
+105 NNQEFFAYVKKANNDKDFVTSYDK
-118 NNIEFVKTTNP
+118 
-129 ERKERIKN
+129 ERKERIEN
-137 ILKTRSIE
+137 ILLAKKE
-145 FKNFTVEDAEFIL
+145 ELKKFFPEDAEFVL
-158 SEIDWLRDCSYL
+158 SEIDWLRNCCYMKK
-170 TEEEYLQINRDGRGS
+170 EEYLEITRYGRGN
-185 QNPLTKNKR
+185 QKKLQKEEKE
-194 MEIYKILRLYRE
+194 EIYRILNLYRGS
-206 NGPKD
+206 NKKD
-211 IDLRY
+211 TLRY
-216 TDFYDLASLFLFYF
+216 TDFYDIAFLFLYYF
-230 EKEENKGKIKKYNHV
+230 EKEENRNKVKKYNHV

-260 INLICKIS
+260 INLICEIS

-292 FGSRTLKQVGINI
+292 FGNRTLKQVGINI
-305 KKSFTLNRAYRN
+305 NKSFTLNRAYRN

-328 NPEVEVG
+328 NPEIEVG

-349 SIDRGIKPF
+349 SVDRGIKPF

-386 YDDISIIGLNEQGI
+386 YDDISIICLNEQSI
-400 KDIKNILQKEHI
+400 KEIQNSLQKEHI
-412 NYVSKNRVG
+412 SYVKKNKIG
-421 EGINVTTYHSAKGT
+421 EGVNITTYHSAKGT

-460 TREEILEEL
+460 TREEILDEL
-469 KKLLYIGMTRAR
+469 KKLLYIGMTRAT

-491 DPSEYQKKLLEVFD
+491 ELSEYQKKLLEVFD

-516 SSDFYSVFN
+516 SNDFYSVFN

-545 EVIEEE
+545 EVVEEE
-551 KASDVAIQKEIE
+551 KTSDTAIQKEIE
-563 NLKPKEKEKN
+563 NLKADKN
-573 IDSMEIEKEI
+573 EQSMDSKEI
-583 ENKFPLAHKSTKIGL
+583 ENEIETKFPSAHKSTKIGL
-598 IKAEKLFLR
+598 LKAEKLFLR
-607 ADKNDEYFG
+607 ADKNDDYFG

-630 RTYYTIIKEK
+630 RTYYATIQEK

-646 NKSEKLHI
+646 SKSEKLYT

-681 NDLAHDYSEYTYDD
+681 NDLAHDYNDYTYND
-695 LLEIRELVKE
+695 LLETRELVKE
-705 KLLPKFIKAL
+705 KLLPKFIKAF
-715 KKFRT
+715 KKFKT
-720 NKGIDEFIIIGRLET
+720 NKGIDEFIVIGKLET

-740 DVKKKK
+740 DIKKKK

-755 NDNEFP
+755 INNTEFP
-761 TLSENRYE
+761 ALSENRYE
-769 QNITYKLTVNKLML
+769 QNINYKLTVNKLML
-783 KGNEYYRIIEASN
+783 KGNEYYRILEANN
-796 FFD
+796 FRD

>member
-59 LFLYYNKSLER
+59 LFLYYNKSLEK

-260 INLICKIS
+260 INLICEIS

-283 SIYPEQAWI
+283 SIYSKQAWI
-292 FGSRTLKQVGINI
+292 SKNRTLKQVGISI
-305 KKSFTLNRAYRN
+305 SKSFSLNRAYRN
-317 VKEIFDVAKKL
+317 AKEIFDVAIKL
-328 NPEVEVG
+328 NPEIEVG
-335 DIPDTKN
+335 DISNDKI

-349 SIDRGIKPF
+349 SEDRGIKPLF
-358 FIKYS
+358 LKYPDLSFEEGIK
-363 DSEDRLNNLCKDI
+363 NLSKNI
-376 KTLVNEFNYK
+376 EILVDKFNYK
-386 YDDISIIGLNEQGI
+386 YDEISVISLNKLYIPNKSEKYKTEVDRMIESLHNKGT
-400 KDIKNILQKEHI
+400 D
-412 NYVSKNRVG
+412 
-421 EGINVTTYHSAKGT
+421 VTTYYSAKGT
-435 ENKVIFIPN
+435 ENKVIFIPS
-444 IDELN
+444 IDEFDIDKLS
-449 ADDLT
+449 DR
-454 DLYPDK
+454 YPDK
-460 TREEILEEL
+460 TQEEILEEF
-469 KKLLYIGMTRAR
+469 KKLLYVGMTRAK
-481 EVLIVSSLKI
+481 EVLIISSLKTEAS
-491 DPSEYQKKLLEVFD
+491 DSLKKLLEVFD
-505 FENDFI
+505 LENDFI

-516 SSDFYSVFN
+516 FNDFYTVFN
-525 KEINKNENIEKNHS
+525 REINKNENIEKNHT
-539 KFFEIK
+539 KFSGIK

-551 KASDVAIQKEIE
+551 KNTDIVIQKEKE
-563 NLKPKEKEKN
+563 TLKIDINERDN
-573 IDSMEIEKEI
+573 IEIEKEI
-583 ENKFPLAHKSTKIGL
+583 ENKFPLAHKLAKIGL
-598 IKAEKLFLR
+598 IKAEKLFLG
-607 ADKNDEYFG
+607 ADKNEKLLNTEG
-616 SESFEYLKSLECEI
+616 FEYLKAFECEI
-630 RTYYTIIKEK
+630 TTCYTTIQEKAKEQYSK
-640 VLNESY
+640 NE
-646 NKSEKLHI
+646 KMHA
-654 ILNKLKEYSEF
+654 ILKKLKTHHEF
-665 KTPVHECYK
+665 KNIISKCFDS
-674 HKVFNER
+674 KVFDKR
-681 NDLAHDYSEYTYDD
+681 NDLAHAYNEFTYND
-695 LLEIRELVKE
+695 LLEIRKLVME
-705 KLLPKFIKAL
+705 DLLPSFIKAFN
-715 KKFRT
+715 KYKI
-720 NKGIDEFIIIGRLET
+720 NKGIDEFIIVGKLET
-735 SYNKI
+735 SYNKVDI
-740 DVKKKK
+740 QKKK
-746 YYTYYIKDE
+746 YYSYCIIDE
-755 NDNEFP
+755 NNNSF
-761 TLSENRYE
+761 LAFSENKYK
-769 QNITYKLTVNKLML
+769 QDITYKLTVNKLML

>member
-9 EQVSIATYQQNGVI
+9 EQISVARYPENGVI

-37 VKRAIFLAKDKAYN
+37 VKRAIFLAKDYK
-51 YAEKDDRI
+51 YAEKDDKV
-59 LFLYYNKSLER
+59 LFLFYNKSLER

-78 DKDYEKVKDKIE
+78 EKDYEKVKDKIE
-90 IRNIDNLLVKDYINS
+90 IRSIDSFFVKEYINA
-105 NNKEFLEFVKRAR
+105 NNQEFFAYVKKANNDKDFVTSYDK
-118 NNIEFVKTTNP
+118 
-129 ERKERIKN
+129 ERKERIEN
-137 ILKTRSIE
+137 ILLAKKE
-145 FKNFTVEDAEFIL
+145 ELKKFFPEDAEFVL
-158 SEIDWLRDCSYL
+158 SEIDWLRNCCYMKK
-170 TEEEYLQINRDGRGS
+170 EEYLEITRYGRGN
-185 QNPLTKNKR
+185 QKKLQKEEKE
-194 MEIYKILRLYRE
+194 EIYRILNLYRGS
-206 NGPKD
+206 NKKD
-211 IDLRY
+211 TLRY
-216 TDFYDLASLFLFYF
+216 TDFYDIAFLFLYYF
-230 EKEENKGKIKKYNHV
+230 EKEENRNKVKKYNHV

-260 INLICKIS
+260 INLICEIS

-292 FGSRTLKQVGINI
+292 FGNRTLKQVGINI
-305 KKSFTLNRAYRN
+305 NKSFTLNRAYRN

-328 NPEVEVG
+328 NPEIEVG

-349 SIDRGIKPF
+349 SVDRGIKPF

-363 DSEDRLNNLCKDI
+363 DSEERLNNLCKDI

-386 YDDISIIGLNEQGI
+386 YDDISIICLNEQSV
-400 KDIKNILQKEHI
+400 KDIQNSLQKEHI
-412 NYVSKNRVG
+412 SYVKKNKIG
-421 EGINVTTYHSAKGT
+421 EGGNITTYHSAKGT

-469 KKLLYIGMTRAR
+469 KKLLYIGMTRAT

-491 DPSEYQKKLLEVFD
+491 EPSEYQEKLLKVFD

-516 SSDFYSVFN
+516 FNDFYSVFN

-545 EVIEEE
+545 EVVEEE
-551 KASDVAIQKEIE
+551 KASDTAIQKEIE
-563 NLKPKEKEKN
+563 SLKPDKKEKN
-573 IDSMEIEKEI
+573 IDNKEIEKEI
-583 ENKFPLAHKSTKIGL
+583 ETKFPSAHKSTKIGL
-598 IKAEKLFLR
+598 IKAEKLFFR
-607 ADKNDEYFG
+607 ADKNDDYFG

-630 RTYYTIIKEK
+630 RTYYATIQEK

-646 NKSEKLHI
+646 SKSEKLYT

-681 NDLAHDYSEYTYDD
+681 NDLAHDYNDYTYND
-695 LLEIRELVKE
+695 LLETRELVKE
-705 KLLPKFIKAL
+705 KLLPKFIKAF
-715 KKFRT
+715 KKFKT
-720 NKGIDEFIIIGRLET
+720 NKGIDEFIVIGKLET

-740 DVKKKK
+740 DIKKKK

-755 NDNEFP
+755 INNTEFP
-761 TLSENRYE
+761 ALSENRYE
-769 QNITYKLTVNKLML
+769 QNINYKLIVNKLML
-783 KGNEYYRIIEASN
+783 KGNEYYRILEANN
-796 FFD
+796 FKD

>member
-59 LFLYYNKSLER
+59 LFLYYNKSLEK

-260 INLICKIS
+260 INLICEIS

-283 SIYPEQAWI
+283 SIYSKQAWI
-292 FGSRTLKQVGINI
+292 SKNRTLKQVGISI
-305 KKSFTLNRAYRN
+305 SKSFSLNRAYRN
-317 VKEIFDVAKKL
+317 AKEIFDVAIKL
-328 NPEVEVG
+328 NPEIEVG
-335 DIPDTKN
+335 DISNDKI

-349 SIDRGIKPF
+349 SEDRGIKPLF
-358 FIKYS
+358 LKYPDLSFEEGIK
-363 DSEDRLNNLCKDI
+363 NLSKNI
-376 KTLVNEFNYK
+376 EILVDKFNYK
-386 YDDISIIGLNEQGI
+386 YDEISVISLNKLYIPNKSEKYKTEVDRMIESLHNKGT
-400 KDIKNILQKEHI
+400 D
-412 NYVSKNRVG
+412 
-421 EGINVTTYHSAKGT
+421 VTTYYSAKGT
-435 ENKVIFIPN
+435 ENKVIFIPS
-444 IDELN
+444 IDEFDIDKLS
-449 ADDLT
+449 DR
-454 DLYPDK
+454 YPDK
-460 TREEILEEL
+460 TQEEILEEF
-469 KKLLYIGMTRAR
+469 KKLLYVGMTRAK
-481 EVLIVSSLKI
+481 EVLIISSLKTEAS
-491 DPSEYQKKLLEVFD
+491 DSLKKLLEVFD
-505 FENDFI
+505 LENDFI

-516 SSDFYSVFN
+516 FNDFYTVFN
-525 KEINKNENIEKNHS
+525 REINKNENIEKNHT
-539 KFFEIK
+539 KFSGIK

-551 KASDVAIQKEIE
+551 KNTDIVIQKEKE
-563 NLKPKEKEKN
+563 TLKIDINERDN
-573 IDSMEIEKEI
+573 IEIEKEI
-583 ENKFPLAHKSTKIGL
+583 ENKFPLAHKLAKIGL

-607 ADKNDEYFG
+607 ADKNEKLLNTEG
-616 SESFEYLKSLECEI
+616 FEYLKAFECEI
-630 RTYYTIIKEK
+630 TTCYTTIQEKAKEQYSK
-640 VLNESY
+640 NE
-646 NKSEKLHI
+646 KMHA
-654 ILNKLKEYSEF
+654 ILKKLKTHHEF
-665 KTPVHECYK
+665 KNIISKCFDS
-674 HKVFNER
+674 KVFDKR
-681 NDLAHDYSEYTYDD
+681 NDLAHAYNEFTYND
-695 LLEIRELVKE
+695 LLEIRKLVME
-705 KLLPKFIKAL
+705 DLLPSFIKAFN
-715 KKFRT
+715 KYKI
-720 NKGIDEFIIIGRLET
+720 NKGIDEFIIVGKLET
-735 SYNKI
+735 SYNKVDI
-740 DVKKKK
+740 QKKK
-746 YYTYYIKDE
+746 YYSYCIIDE
-755 NDNEFP
+755 NNNSF
-761 TLSENRYE
+761 LAFSENKYK
-769 QNITYKLTVNKLML
+769 QDITYKLTVNKLML

>member
-260 INLICKIS
+260 INLICEIS

-283 SIYPEQAWI
+283 SIYSKQAWI
-292 FGSRTLKQVGINI
+292 SKNRTLKQVGISI
-305 KKSFTLNRAYRN
+305 SKSFSLNRAYRN
-317 VKEIFDVAKKL
+317 AKEIFDVAIKL
-328 NPEVEVG
+328 NPEIEVG
-335 DIPDTKN
+335 DILNDKI

-349 SIDRGIKPF
+349 SEDRGIKPLF
-358 FIKYS
+358 LKYPDLNFEEGIK
-363 DSEDRLNNLCKDI
+363 NLSKNI
-376 KTLVNEFNYK
+376 EILVDKFNYK
-386 YDDISIIGLNEQGI
+386 YDDISVISLNKLYIPNKSEKYKTEVDRMIESLHNKGT
-400 KDIKNILQKEHI
+400 D
-412 NYVSKNRVG
+412 
-421 EGINVTTYHSAKGT
+421 VTTYYSAKGT
-435 ENKVIFIPN
+435 ENKVIFIPS
-444 IDELN
+444 IDEFDIDKLS
-449 ADDLT
+449 DR
-454 DLYPDK
+454 YPDK
-460 TREEILEEL
+460 TQEEILEEF
-469 KKLLYIGMTRAR
+469 KKLLYVGMTRAK
-481 EVLIVSSLKI
+481 EVLIISSLKTEAS
-491 DPSEYQKKLLEVFD
+491 DSLKKLLEVFD
-505 FENDFI
+505 LENDFI
-511 NIDTD
+511 NINTD
-516 SSDFYSVFN
+516 FNDFYTVFN
-525 KEINKNENIEKNHS
+525 KEINKNENIEKNHN
-539 KFFEIK
+539 KFSGIK

-551 KASDVAIQKEIE
+551 KNTDIVIQKEKE
-563 NLKPKEKEKN
+563 ALKIDINERDN
-573 IDSMEIEKEI
+573 IEIEKEI
-583 ENKFPLAHKSTKIGL
+583 ENKFPLAHKLAKIGL
-598 IKAEKLFLR
+598 IKAEKLFLG
-607 ADKNDEYFG
+607 ADKNEKLLNTEG
-616 SESFEYLKSLECEI
+616 FEYLKAFECEI
-630 RTYYTIIKEK
+630 TTCYTTIQEKAKEQYSK
-640 VLNESY
+640 NE
-646 NKSEKLHI
+646 KMHA
-654 ILNKLKEYSEF
+654 ILKKLKTHHEF
-665 KTPVHECYK
+665 KNIISKCFDS
-674 HKVFNER
+674 KVFDKR
-681 NDLAHDYSEYTYDD
+681 NDLAHAYNEFTYND
-695 LLEIRELVKE
+695 LLEIRKLVME
-705 KLLPKFIKAL
+705 DLLPSFIKAFN
-715 KKFRT
+715 KYKI
-720 NKGIDEFIIIGRLET
+720 NKGIDEFIIVGKLET
-735 SYNKI
+735 SYNKVDI
-740 DVKKKK
+740 QKKK
-746 YYTYYIKDE
+746 YYSYCIIDE
-755 NDNEFP
+755 NNNSF
-761 TLSENRYE
+761 LAFSENKYK
-769 QNITYKLTVNKLML
+769 QDITYKLTVNKLML

>member
-260 INLICKIS
+260 INLICEIS

-283 SIYPEQAWI
+283 SIYSKQAWI
-292 FGSRTLKQVGINI
+292 SKNRTLKQVGISI
-305 KKSFTLNRAYRN
+305 SKSFSLNRAYRN
-317 VKEIFDVAKKL
+317 AKEIFDVAIKL
-328 NPEVEVG
+328 NPEIEVG
-335 DIPDTKN
+335 DILNDKI

-349 SIDRGIKPF
+349 SEDRGIKPLF
-358 FIKYS
+358 LKYPDLNFEEGIK
-363 DSEDRLNNLCKDI
+363 NLSKNI
-376 KTLVNEFNYK
+376 EILVDKFNYK
-386 YDDISIIGLNEQGI
+386 YDDISVISLNKLYIPNKSEKYKTEVDRMIESLHNKGT
-400 KDIKNILQKEHI
+400 D
-412 NYVSKNRVG
+412 
-421 EGINVTTYHSAKGT
+421 VTTYYSAKGT
-435 ENKVIFIPN
+435 ENKVIFIPS
-444 IDELN
+444 IDEFDIDKLS
-449 ADDLT
+449 DR
-454 DLYPDK
+454 YPDK
-460 TREEILEEL
+460 TQEEILEEF
-469 KKLLYIGMTRAR
+469 KKLLYVGMTRAK
-481 EVLIVSSLKI
+481 EVLIISSLKTEAS
-491 DPSEYQKKLLEVFD
+491 DSLKKVLEVFD
-505 FENDFI
+505 LENDFI
-511 NIDTD
+511 NINTD
-516 SSDFYSVFN
+516 FNDFYTVFN
-525 KEINKNENIEKNHS
+525 KEINKNENIEKNHN
-539 KFFEIK
+539 KFSGIK

-551 KASDVAIQKEIE
+551 KNTDIVIQKEKE
-563 NLKPKEKEKN
+563 ALKIDINERDN
-573 IDSMEIEKEI
+573 IEIEKEI
-583 ENKFPLAHKSTKIGL
+583 ENKFPLAHKLAKIGL
-598 IKAEKLFLR
+598 IKAEKLFLG
-607 ADKNDEYFG
+607 ADKNEKLLNTEG
-616 SESFEYLKSLECEI
+616 FEYLKAFECEI
-630 RTYYTIIKEK
+630 TTCYTTIQEKAKEQYSK
-640 VLNESY
+640 NE
-646 NKSEKLHI
+646 KMHA
-654 ILNKLKEYSEF
+654 ILKKLKTHHEF
-665 KTPVHECYK
+665 KNIISKCFDS
-674 HKVFNER
+674 KVFDKR
-681 NDLAHDYSEYTYDD
+681 NDLAHAYNEFTYND
-695 LLEIRELVKE
+695 LLEIRKLVME
-705 KLLPKFIKAL
+705 DLLPSFIKAFN
-715 KKFRT
+715 KYKI
-720 NKGIDEFIIIGRLET
+720 NKGIDEFIIVGKLET
-735 SYNKI
+735 SYNKVDI
-740 DVKKKK
+740 QKKK
-746 YYTYYIKDE
+746 YYSYCIIDE
-755 NDNEFP
+755 NNNSF
-761 TLSENRYE
+761 LAFSENKYK
-769 QNITYKLTVNKLML
+769 QDITYKLTVNKLML

>member
-9 EQVSIATYQQNGVI
+9 EQISVARYPENGVI

-37 VKRAIFLAKDKAYN
+37 VKRAIFLAKDYK
-51 YAEKDDRI
+51 YAEKDDKV
-59 LFLYYNKSLER
+59 LFLFYNKSLER

-78 DKDYEKVKDKIE
+78 EKDYEKVKDKIE
-90 IRNIDNLLVKDYINS
+90 IRSIDSFFVKEYINA
-105 NNKEFLEFVKRAR
+105 NNQEFFAYVKKANNDKDFVTSYAK
-118 NNIEFVKTTNP
+118 
-129 ERKERIKN
+129 ERKERIEN
-137 ILKTRSIE
+137 ILLTKKE
-145 FKNFTVEDAEFIL
+145 ELKKFFPEDAEFVL
-158 SEIDWLRDCSYL
+158 SEIDWLRNCCYMKK
-170 TEEEYLQINRDGRGS
+170 EEYLEITRYGRGN
-185 QNPLTKNKR
+185 QKKLQKEEKE
-194 MEIYKILRLYRE
+194 EIYRILNLYR
-206 NGPKD
+206 GGKKD
-211 IDLRY
+211 TLRY
-216 TDFYDLASLFLFYF
+216 TDFYDIAFLFLYYF
-230 EKEENKGKIKKYNHV
+230 EKEENRNKVKKYNHV

-260 INLICKIS
+260 INLICEIS

-292 FGSRTLKQVGINI
+292 FGNRTLKQVGINI
-305 KKSFTLNRAYRN
+305 NKSFTLNRAYRN

-328 NPEVEVG
+328 NPEIEVG

-349 SIDRGIKPF
+349 SVDRGIKPF

-386 YDDISIIGLNEQGI
+386 YDDISIICLNEQSI
-400 KDIKNILQKEHI
+400 KDIQNSLQKEHI
-412 NYVSKNRVG
+412 SYVKKNKIG
-421 EGINVTTYHSAKGT
+421 EGVNITTYHSAKGT

-469 KKLLYIGMTRAR
+469 KKLLYIGMTRAT

-491 DPSEYQKKLLEVFD
+491 EPSEYQEKLLKVFD

-516 SSDFYSVFN
+516 SNDFYSIFN

-545 EVIEEE
+545 EVVEEE
-551 KASDVAIQKEIE
+551 KTSDTAIQKEIE
-563 NLKPKEKEKN
+563 NLKADKNEKSM
-573 IDSMEIEKEI
+573 DSMEIENEI
-583 ENKFPLAHKSTKIGL
+583 ETKFPSAHKSTKIGL
-598 IKAEKLFLR
+598 LKAEKLFLR
-607 ADKNDEYFG
+607 ADKNDDYFG

-630 RTYYTIIKEK
+630 RTYYATIQEK

-646 NKSEKLHI
+646 SKSEKLYT

-681 NDLAHDYSEYTYDD
+681 NDLAHDYNDYTYND
-695 LLEIRELVKE
+695 LLETRELVKE
-705 KLLPKFIKAL
+705 KLLPKFIKAF
-715 KKFRT
+715 KKFKT
-720 NKGIDEFIIIGRLET
+720 NKGIDEFIVIGKLET

-740 DVKKKK
+740 DIKKKK

-755 NDNEFP
+755 INNTEFP
-761 TLSENRYE
+761 ALSENRYE
-769 QNITYKLTVNKLML
+769 QNINYKLIVNKLML
-783 KGNEYYRIIEASN
+783 KGNEYYRILEANN
-796 FFD
+796 FSD